1 MKICKFFDVIGMGC
15 LVVALLAGCSAPTAA
30 AGGAQATSAS
40 ATAVVVGT
48 DATFPP
54 FESLDAPRRTI
65 VGFDIDLINAVAARG
80 GFQVTIQGTRY
91 GELLRGLATCE
102 YAAGISAIPIS
113 EDLQGQMLFS
123 EPYFV
128 NGQVVVVKQGNIHIT
143 GSESLAGASVG
154 VQKNTNSALVAGGMQ
169 GLQLTS
175 YPTADF
181 AFEDLAEGLI
191 DAVVADKLLALSYV
205 SVKPNNIKIVGEEF
219 AADRYGIAVCSQQE
233 ELLKKINA
241 GLAKVKADG
250 TLEKLVTKW
259 LTTLQE

>member
-1 MKICKFFDVIGMGC
+1 MMKSRNFIHLLAIGC
-15 LVVALLAGCSAPTAA
+15 LAGALLAGCGAASPAAPGPTVDTAN
-30 AGGAQATSAS
+30 
-40 ATAVVVGT
+40 VVLVGT

-65 VGFDIDLINAVAARG
+65 VGFDIDLMNAVAKKG
-80 GFQVTIQGTRY
+80 GFEVKIVGTRY

-128 NGQVVVVKQGNIHIT
+128 NGQVVVVKKGNISIT
-143 GSESLAGASVG
+143 GSESLGGASVG

-169 GLQLTS
+169 GLQLTA

-181 AFEDLAEGLI
+181 AFQDLAEGLI

-205 SVKPNNIKIVGEEF
+205 SVKPNNIQIVGDEF
-219 AADRYGIAVCSQQE
+219 AADRYGIAVCSQQAD
-233 ELLKKINA
+233 LLKKINA

-250 TLEKLVTKW
+250 TLEKLEAKW
-259 LTTLQE
+259 LKTPVE